1 MEDSPSLASSS
12 GSWTIVQRNSLGGW
26 RRDWVEREG
35 DLNALVYI
43 GIHCSAGDVSG
54 GWRVKDIERWR
65 KIRQLMGNN

>member
-12 GSWTIVQRNSLGGW
+12 GSWTIVQRNSLGW
-26 RRDWVEREG
+26 WKRDWVER

-54 GWRVKDIERWR
+54 G
-65 KIRQLMGNN
+65 G